1 MWSEASCTAGQ
12 RLNRR
17 YCNYI
22 LLLQDLQEA
31 ELTVAVVI
39 HPEETQQSYKPVVRT
54 LMHKQRSM
62 DDVKVCDCLCVCV
75 CVCVKHT
82 SKTSIIAFIG
92 ASPLSLFCRISLY
105 CFILVALCCTHLS
118 PLSTYTVISNQSLII
133 ITFALVTPAKKG
145 KRAGNCYERN
155 GKVTYESTLSRKL
168 TELTD

>member
-31 ELTVAVVI
+31 DLTVAVVI

-54 LMHKQRSM
+54 IMHKQRSM

-75 CVCVKHT
+75 CE
-82 SKTSIIAFIG
+82 
-92 ASPLSLFCRISLY
+92 
-105 CFILVALCCTHLS
+105 THIEDIYHRLHRG
-118 PLSTYTVISNQSLII
+118 L
-133 ITFALVTPAKKG
+133 
-145 KRAGNCYERN
+145 
-155 GKVTYESTLSRKL
+155 STLSL
-168 TELTD
+168 L